1 MPRLTRAIFSGLL
14 TVGLLAGLEGGAR
27 LAHWGPTYAEGVL
40 AARGVSKKKKPGERR
55 VFFFGGSQLV
65 GYHHQGQSSVPGAW
79 DYEARRRAPDRP
91 TQIVN
96 FGRPGEGVE
105 FAVRTALDSLD
116 HAPDVVFLFT
126 GENEFVPTN
135 ILRGG
140 LRFGVERLVLGTA
153 LGRGVWARVGREPVL
168 SVPDFT
174 RYSWNGVIETAESR
188 HGSIRRSFRR
198 RIAGLARRMPPGTV
212 LVIVEPSLNMVW
224 GPLWHD
230 DLEKL
235 WIDPEE
241 TGARFF
247 VSGILAEEE
256 GKWELAAAHHARAYE
271 RSPRFADAA
280 FRCAG
285 ALDRLNRWQ
294 EANALYREALAA
306 GPLPRHLLLPPG
318 DPLRRTPG
326 LVFLSALDLLARDH
340 PRARVDFGQTE
351 DDIHLR
357 PQSEWALANRLVQ
370 LPEVSGV
377 LGFRPSPGD
386 WEGYRRAAG
395 LDAEFEY
402 RTALSV
408 AKYHAG
414 RTSAEP
420 FLARAA
426 ALFPNRPDLAAT
438 ARVHNNIST
447 RRQGRVAWLTHMWR
461 SRGYSSEATETPH

>member
-40 AARGVSKKKKPGERR
+40 AARGVSKKKNPGERR

-271 RSPRFADAA
+271 RSPPLRG
-280 FRCAG
+280 RG
-285 ALDRLNRWQ
+285 VSVRGGPGSI
-294 EANALYREALAA
+294 EPLAR
-306 GPLPRHLLLPPG
+306 GQRPLPG
-318 DPLRRTPG
+318 
-326 LVFLSALDLLARDH
+326 S
-340 PRARVDFGQTE
+340 PR
-351 DDIHLR
+351 
-357 PQSEWALANRLVQ
+357 
-370 LPEVSGV
+370 
-377 LGFRPSPGD
+377 
-386 WEGYRRAAG
+386 RRAASAPPSFAARG
-395 LDAEFEY
+395 SPAADPRACLPIGFGS
-402 RTALSV
+402 LG
-408 AKYHAG
+408 AG
-414 RTSAEP
+414 SPAG
-420 FLARAA
+420 A
-426 ALFPNRPDLAAT
+426 
-438 ARVHNNIST
+438 
-447 RRQGRVAWLTHMWR
+447 G
-461 SRGYSSEATETPH
+461 